1 MYINAKIMI
10 AVETVSG
17 VGGGVMKESNDG
29 SEFKYNIY
37 DTLQQPL

>member
-17 VGGGVMKESNDG
+17 VGGVMKESNDG